1 MKLDHARAM
10 PPHRAGPDAWVT
22 AHILADLAQFASF
35 EQMIIWTKEPKLLPT
50 MTFGKH
56 RGAGW
61 DLIPIDYLQ
70 WLNRQADMDAD
81 VLWNAR
87 REIARRQSQG

>member
-1 MKLDHARAM
+1 M
-10 PPHRAGPDAWVT
+10 T

-35 EQMIIWTKEPKLLPT
+35 AQMITWTNEPKFLPA

-56 RGAGW
+56 RGTTW
-61 DLIPIDYLQ
+61 DAIPIDYLQ
-70 WLNRQADMDAD
+70 WMSGQTDMDAD

-87 REIARRQSQG
+87 QEIARRKPQP